1 MIRGRVDAR
10 RQARVSLEI
19 RGNDGRIR
27 SIEAVIDT
35 GFSGYLTLPPAVIRR
50 LGLEVDSQTNV
61 ILADN
66 VPGRLNVSKGQIL
79 WHDRLRTIPFLAA
92 RGVPLL
98 GMRLLAGSQLNIQVR
113 PGGEVVIEE
122 M

>member
-10 RQARVSLEI
+10 RQARVPLEI

-35 GFSGYLTLPPAVIRR
+35 GFSGHLTLPPAVIRR

-79 WHDRLRTIPFLAA
+79 WHDRLRTVPFLAA